1 MIQRYSS
8 GHPELVILNTFTIH
22 ITYFDITQWAET
34 GDQAAI
40 DFFGEYNI

>member
-1 MIQRYSS
+1 MTTLLRTKKSLSIKR
-8 GHPELVILNTFTIH
+8 VDVDTAA
-22 ITYFDITQWAET
+22 QWAET